1 MQNLGGKQG
10 INVPMANTYAKKQ
23 LSVKYFAFGFMH
35 SVILQQQHL
44 MAVLKINPVAISD
57 FRLDQKL
64 EHLNPA
70 TNLLAQFAQQTKGS
84 CVKWLKFP
92 RHISSQQKFLLEDL
106 TGIKGTEVVLS
117 TANFGYLLQRKS
129 AQQLL

>member
-1 MQNLGGKQG
+1 
-10 INVPMANTYAKKQ
+10 
-23 LSVKYFAFGFMH
+23 
-35 SVILQQQHL
+35 

-92 RHISSQQKFLLEDL
+92 TKIFIGRFDRDKRHRGCAFNCKLWIF
-106 TGIKGTEVVLS
+106 ITEEICS
-117 TANFGYLLQRKS
+117 TATINTYGKFQTIFKILEETACFHNSPILTFGC
-129 AQQLL
+129 AI

>member
-23 LSVKYFAFGFMH
+23 LSVKYFVFGFIH
-35 SVILQQQHL
+35 SVILKQQHL

-129 AQQLL
+129 AQ

>member
-1 MQNLGGKQG
+1 
-10 INVPMANTYAKKQ
+10 
-23 LSVKYFAFGFMH
+23 
-35 SVILQQQHL
+35 
-44 MAVLKINPVAISD
+44 MAVLKINSVALSD

>member
-1 MQNLGGKQG
+1 
-10 INVPMANTYAKKQ
+10 
-23 LSVKYFAFGFMH
+23 
-35 SVILQQQHL
+35 
-44 MAVLKINPVAISD
+44 MAVLKINSVALSD
-57 FRLDQKL
+57 FRLDQTL

-70 TNLLAQFAQQTKGS
+70 NNLLAQFAQQTNGS

-129 AQQLL
+129 AQ